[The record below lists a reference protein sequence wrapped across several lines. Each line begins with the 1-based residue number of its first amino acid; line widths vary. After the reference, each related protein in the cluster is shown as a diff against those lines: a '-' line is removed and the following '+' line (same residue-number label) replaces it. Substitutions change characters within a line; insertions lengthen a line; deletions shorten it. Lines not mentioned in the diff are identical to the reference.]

1 MADPEALAALEGDI
15 QKAQEAVA
23 YQGDSVR
30 SLKASAKEG
39 KADKVSCGLL
49 STAGVLAWTARADQ
63 SRGGGAF
70 REQVAGV

>member
-15 QKAQEAVA
+15 QKAQEAVG

-39 KADKVSCGLL
+39 KADKVRGCLGCARVS
-49 STAGVLAWTARADQ
+49 STARVRGLDGSDRAAAR
-63 SRGGGAF
+63 SETRCC
-70 REQVAGV
+70 